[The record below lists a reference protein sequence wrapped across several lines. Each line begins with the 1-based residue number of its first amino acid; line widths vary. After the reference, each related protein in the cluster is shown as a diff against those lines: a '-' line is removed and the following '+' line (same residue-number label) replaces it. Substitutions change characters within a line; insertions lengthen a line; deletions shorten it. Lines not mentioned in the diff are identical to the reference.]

1 MDKKM
6 PKNSHFIFS
15 ETFGETHNPAI
26 LLNAGAGNQ
35 LIIWPERFC
44 KDLAAKG
51 YFVIR
56 YDYRDTGLSAH
67 VPNEEPY
74 TVLDLAQDAIEIL
87 KKYHLEKA
95 TFVGFSM
102 GGQLAQFVG
111 AYFPQYAENLILI
124 ATSTDFKSGFDA
136 LMGNLSEGGGLS
148 TPKPEYLAF
157 LAEAWD
163 FSEFTLEKKI
173 DFYVEVAKVLEGR
186 PKDFEEDFF
195 RNQAQENY
203 ERTPLNAPHAHT
215 EAMLASFDLHQKAP
229 ELIQIPT
236 LIIHGEKDPIFP
248 LDHAEALKNRIKD
261 SKLLIWDDFGHAISP
276 RHFTR
281 LITAIDSFIKK
292 GREEKLKK

>member
-1 MDKKM
+1 MSQN
-6 PKNSHFIFS
+6 PLFIFS
-15 ETFGETHNPAI
+15 ETFGEKHNHAI

-35 LIIWPERFC
+35 LIIWPKKFC
-44 KDLAAKG
+44 MDLASKG

-56 YDYRDTGLSAH
+56 YDYRDTGLSAQA
-67 VPNEEPY
+67 PSEDPY
-74 TVLDLAQDAIEIL
+74 TVLDLTKDAIDLL

-111 AYFPQYAENLILI
+111 AYFPEYAENLILI
-124 ATSTDFKSGFDA
+124 ATSSDFKPGFDA
-136 LMGNLSEGGGLS
+136 LMGTPPKEGCGPS

-173 DFYVEVAKVLEGR
+173 DFYVEVANVLEGC
-186 PKDFEEDFF
+186 PKDFEKDFF
-195 RNQAQENY
+195 RNQARENY

-215 EAMLASFDLHQKAP
+215 EAMLASFELHEKAP
-229 ELIQIPT
+229 ALIQIPT

-248 LDHAEALKNRIKD
+248 MDHAYALKKRIKG
-261 SKLLIWDDFGHAISP
+261 SELLIWDDFGHAISP

-281 LITAIDSFIKK
+281 LITAIDSFLRGKRRKAKK
-292 GREEKLKK
+292 